1 MDQITG
7 ALEPIEPITGT
18 LSSPDTL
25 EGTLSDPD
33 SLTGT
38 LDGLLVRGY
47 SAYAIAVE
55 HGFTGTVE
63 EWLASLK
70 GEQGDT
76 GPAGPQG
83 IQGVQG
89 IQGPTGPQGET
100 GPQGIQGDKGDAF
113 TYADFTP
120 EQLALL
126 KGDKGDKG
134 DKGETGDR
142 GIQGVQGIQGI
153 QGPKGDKGDTGSQ
166 GVKGDDGY
174 SPTAVVTKGWDKS
187 TISIT
192 DKNGTTT
199 TDVDNGISGRV
210 VSLTD
215 TALESGTVIEAIGIP
230 EYVRDITSYASY
242 GITESGWYIF
252 ARIYAGD
259 DETVVTAETVI
270 SGAAGYIAT
279 VGAAYIDVAVRF
291 DVASLSQVV
300 KVEWG
305 EHTDNFVFK
314 ATDLAV
320 RNLDYRTT
328 FYIYDLA
335 DFVTWDYAV
344 ATGTFAAN
352 TRYFTLDDGEYTEAE
367 VTAGA
372 TIPANTYYKH
382 SKVHFEGMARNVT
395 YKLDEMIDC
404 PIEIVLP
411 EVANDGHGAWFEFQ
425 LRYNAEYSC
434 TLVPPSSDVKAGTA
448 QTQKQTAGIN
458 VVDLH
463 YTEVNGAKIWTLI
476 NTHSNIPT

>member
-25 EGTLSDPD
+25 EGTLSDPA

-70 GEQGDT
+70 GETGDT

-83 IQGVQG
+83 IQG
-89 IQGPTGPQGET
+89 
-100 GPQGIQGDKGDAF
+100 
-113 TYADFTP
+113 
-120 EQLALL
+120 
-126 KGDKGDKG
+126 
-134 DKGETGDR
+134 
-142 GIQGVQGIQGI
+142 IQGI
-153 QGPKGDKGDTGSQ
+153 QGPKGDKGDKGDTGSQ

-199 TDVDNGISGRV
+199 AEVDNGISGRV

-215 TALESGTVIEAIGIP
+215 TVLESGTVIEAIGIP
-230 EYVRDITSYASY
+230 EYVRDITSYAAY

-291 DVASLSQVV
+291 DVASLSQSV
-300 KVEWG
+300 KIEWE
-305 EHTDNFVFK
+305 EHTDTFVFK

-320 RNLDYRTT
+320 RNLDYRVT
-328 FYIYDLA
+328 FYVYDA
-335 DFVTWDYAV
+335 APYATWEYVLTTD
-344 ATGTFAAN
+344 TTFAADKKYY
-352 TRYFTLDDGEYTEAE
+352 TYDGETYTLAE
-367 VTAGA
+367 VTPGA
-372 TIPANTYYKH
+372 TIEPGTYYKH
-382 SKVHFEGMARNVT
+382 SKVIIQGLVRNVT
-395 YKLDEMIDC
+395 YRLNEIVDC
-404 PIEIVLP
+404 PMEFILP
-411 EVANDGHGAWFEFQ
+411 EIEDDCHGAWFEI
-425 LRYNAEYSC
+425 RCRHAGEYSMS
-434 TLVPPSSDVKAGTA
+434 LIPPEGVKIATEH
-448 QTQKQTAGIN
+448 TQKETAGMNMIN
-458 VVDLH
+458 LH
-463 YTEVNGAKIWTLI
+463 YTVIDGVKLWRFM
-476 NTHSNIPT
+476 NTHSSIPS